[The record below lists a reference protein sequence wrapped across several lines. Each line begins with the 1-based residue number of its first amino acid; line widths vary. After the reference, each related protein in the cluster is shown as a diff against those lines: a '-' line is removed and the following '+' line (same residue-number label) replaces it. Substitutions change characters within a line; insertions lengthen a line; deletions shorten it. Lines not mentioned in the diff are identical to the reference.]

1 VAFTLE
7 AVAQSG
13 GTGGGLNSRGVS
25 LVTRAVA
32 AGVVVDHVNVMTM
45 DYGNQ
50 FQNQPLAP
58 VAIGTLNGLHAQL
71 MTIVPGITSEKAW
84 SMVGVIPMIGH
95 NDDAEIFSLADAKTL
110 ADFAIANRI
119 GLVSFWSI
127 DRDRVC
133 GTCSGVN
140 TADYDFVHALAAV
153 TH

>member
-1 VAFTLE
+1 
-7 AVAQSG
+7 
-13 GTGGGLNSRGVS
+13 
-25 LVTRAVA
+25 
-32 AGVVVDHVNVMTM
+32 
-45 DYGNQ
+45 
-50 FQNQPLAP
+50 
-58 VAIGTLNGLHAQL
+58 

-140 TADYDFVHALAAV
+140 SADYDFVHALAAV
-153 TH
+153 LH